1 MIANFNYTTA
11 TSRARTYL
19 TYSLVSPSQT
29 LSSQGAYRLQIISTS
44 ETTYS
49 QIVVRRCLI
58 DKQV

>member
-19 TYSLVSPSQT
+19 TYSLVSRRQT
-29 LSSQGAYRLQIISTS
+29 LSSQGAYRLEIISTS

-49 QIVVRRCLI
+49 QVVIRSRLI
-58 DKQV
+58 DK